1 MDEMIQQL
9 SEAVARGD
17 WPQVVGLTVIVLG
30 TLVGAG
36 LKIAGKPVPVLD
48 QVVSLTKAGLK
59 ILPKKAPAAPAEGEK
74 QGVEAVV
81 EVKSETPDGSEKE
94 SSS

>member
-36 LKIAGKPVPVLD
+36 LKIARKPVPVLD
-48 QVVSLTKAGLK
+48 QVVSLTKAALK
-59 ILPKKAPAAPAEGEK
+59 MLPKKEQVAPAEGEK

-81 EVKSETPDGSEKE
+81 EVKPEEAKPEEKP
-94 SSS
+94 